1 MAINLASITSIILS
15 AFDTIKHNICSREMG
30 GNKMTDNAA
39 KNETIQVKQYAIQGE
54 NKPPFQAI
62 ERFLQA
68 LTNNHC
74 IKARAILNSFPEL
87 ATLRGNFFPLPL
99 LIAASH
105 GNTQLM
111 NELLEKGACPHLA
124 STQPFFM
131 KLPEKS
137 KKYIHM
143 ICSFRQGILDKI
155 QGLH

>member
-1 MAINLASITSIILS
+1 MTRY
-15 AFDTIKHNICSREMG
+15 FDSIKHNTYSSEMG
-30 GNKMTDNAA
+30 GVNMKDNAA
-39 KNETIQVKQYAIQGE
+39 KKETIKVKQYAIKGE

-62 ERFLQA
+62 ERFLDA
-68 LTNNHC
+68 LNNNHC

-105 GNTQLM
+105 SNTQLM

-131 KLPEKS
+131 QLPEKS
-137 KKYIHM
+137 KKYINM
-143 ICSFRQGILDKI
+143 ICSFRKGILDKI